1 MFLFSSQKRMLWK
14 QSAWVPHT
22 DCCWGLLC
30 RSDNILLTSWWKI
43 LNVWILTFA
52 GSFVLRPY
60 FVSQYDPVPV
70 RHLLFCWCCFDFVQL
85 RYCRPFWTTFIWL
98 WVLIRRFLTGIIGIT
113 LKQTNH
119 WAGMQCQ
126 KPAGRKDLM
135 KKTCLTLSQTNT
147 VTRDILIVVWYKLEC
162 VQNFYATNTNTFKMS
177 DSM

>member
-1 MFLFSSQKRMLWK
+1 MLWK

-22 DCCWGLLC
+22 DCCRGLLC

-52 GSFVLRPY
+52 GSFVLHPY
-60 FVSQYDPVPV
+60 FVSQSTGISVWSCTCPSLVV
-70 RHLLFCWCCFDFVQL
+70 LLMLFWLCTTIL

-135 KKTCLTLSQTNT
+135 KKKPCLTFSQTNT
-147 VTRDILIVVWYKLEC
+147 VTRNILIVVWYKLEC